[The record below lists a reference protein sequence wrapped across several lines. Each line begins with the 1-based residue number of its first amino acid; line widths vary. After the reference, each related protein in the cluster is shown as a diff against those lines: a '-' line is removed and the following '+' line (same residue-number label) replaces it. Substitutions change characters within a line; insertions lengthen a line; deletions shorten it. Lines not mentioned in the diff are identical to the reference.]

1 MSRLHRDL
9 RERSEFLA
17 KLEAAE
23 RESPAYEIVPY
34 VRRGDWIVGTQDAAP
49 HAQTARWVDTPPMQ
63 DAHIGASR
71 RKDRRRRGAAA
82 ARGGAVHAKEPVT
95 AGR

>member
-49 HAQTARWVDTPPMQ
+49 HGQTAWWVDTPPMQ
-63 DAHIGASR
+63 DAHVRASLDERIVADVAR
-71 RKDRRRRGAAA
+71 RLRGE
-82 ARGGAVHAKEPVT
+82 EPFT
-95 AGR
+95 QKNP